1 MEIQKIWGY
10 VNIMEIY
17 IWNTYEKIVINY
29 NKYNIQIK

>member
-17 IWNTYEKIVINY
+17 IWNTYEKIVINTTL
-29 NKYNIQIK
+29 N